1 MFKNE
6 KSRIIP
12 LIPIVI
18 SLSYKEIINLDS
30 NHLKI
35 LEDLGFIVEKFGEK
49 EVKVSEIPSFL
60 IYDENSIVEDV
71 IHSCLS
77 DEKVSLTSLL
87 HFTIAD
93 IACKKSIKVN
103 HIMSRSEIDGLI
115 RYLARCSNPANC
127 PHGRP
132 TLLKPS
138 KKIFRRSGF

>member
-1 MFKNE
+1 MFKNK

-18 SLSYKEIINLDS
+18 TLSYKEIINLDS
-30 NHLKI
+30 NHLKM

-49 EVKVSEIPSFL
+49 EVKVCEIPSFL

-77 DEKVSLTSLL
+77 YEKVSLTSLL
-87 HFTIAD
+87 HLTISD
-93 IACKKSIKVN
+93 IACKQSIKAN

-115 RYLARCSNPANC
+115 RDLVICSNPVNC
-127 PHGRP
+127 PYGRP
-132 TLLKPS
+132 TLLKLT
-138 KKIFRRSGF
+138 KEDTE